1 MNKTVIAVLAAVLS
15 LTLFGC
21 TNNSTPTEKET
32 APSVE
37 TQAEQTTITVTES
50 ETVAETITETTTE
63 SAPAGPNV
71 NIVMSN
77 GRITFEIS
85 RNVMLTDKAWL
96 GLVPAGKDYATE
108 TDAKNDSI
116 FWVRVERFDSGN
128 SSEPY
133 VFIYSGEDIAMLPQG
148 DFTMVLCDTEENGRV
163 VLQFP
168 ATVSGVEIKC
178 DLTKI
183 KTN

>member
-1 MNKTVIAVLAAVLS
+1 MKKPVIVILAAALS
-15 LTLFGC
+15 MTLFGC
-21 TNNSTPTEKET
+21 SNDSTQTEKET
-32 APSVE
+32 ETVIE
-37 TQAEQTTITVTES
+37 TQTEQPTSAVTES
-50 ETVAETITETTTE
+50 ETVAETSAEITAE
-63 SAPAGPNV
+63 SAASGPNV

-85 RNVMLTDKAWL
+85 RDVELTDKAWL

-116 FWVRVERFDSGN
+116 FWVRVERFDAGN

-178 DLTKI
+178 ELTKMKI
-183 KTN
+183 N